1 MEASYGTIS
10 PMARRQVIVQ
20 LSDQILADL
29 NALAAKDGVSRSE
42 IIRQAVV
49 AHVRDRTWEEWDRIS
64 NEAYARIPDDPA
76 LVASQDAATR
86 ALFRRLDE
94 EERAAGFA
102 PWEDSDDGP
111 R

>member
-1 MEASYGTIS
+1 
-10 PMARRQVIVQ
+10 MARKQVIVQ

-29 NALAAKDGVSRSE
+29 DALAAKDGVSRSE
-42 IIRQAVV
+42 VIRRAVT
-49 AHVRDRTWEEWDRIS
+49 AHVRDRKWEEWDRIS
-64 NEAYARIPDDPA
+64 NEAYARIPDDPELTA
-76 LVASQDAATR
+76 WQEAATR
-86 ALFRRLDE
+86 EAFRRAEE